1 MRVRKKVNKDNV
13 KRLEKILKDLK
24 GKVLKI
30 GVFGKDDSKLLMIAT
45 VNEFG
50 CQIKVTD
57 KMRAYLH
64 YHGLHLKKETEYIN
78 IPERSYIRKTFD
90 EKKNKIDRMIQLSL
104 KELIT
109 FQIDIDTFYNRLGT
123 YLVSLIKETLTD
135 VRMPPNHPY
144 TLEQKEPRTNPLIN
158 TGRLRE
164 SITFKIE

>member
-1 MRVRKKVNKDNV
+1 MRVRKKVSKDNI
-13 KRLEKILKDLK
+13 KRLEKILKELESKTLK
-24 GKVLKI
+24 VGI
-30 GVFGKDDSKLLMIAT
+30 FGKDDSKLLMIAT

-64 YHGLHLKKETEYIN
+64 YHGLHLKQDTEYIN
-78 IPERSYIRKTFD
+78 IPERSYMRKTFD
-90 EKKNKIDRMIQLSL
+90 EKKNKIDKMIQLSL

-123 YLVSLIKETLTD
+123 YLVSLIQETLTE
-135 VRMPPNHPY
+135 VKTPPNHPY
-144 TLEQKEPRTNPLIN
+144 TLEQKEPKTNPLIN

-164 SITFKIE
+164 SISFKIE